1 LSNAMWF
8 ERIQG
13 VQERW
18 VNEAMNECG
27 TVTVAVA
34 GVDVS
39 DRGRGG
45 KSDER
50 DAATIFDAS
59 TNEANGRE
67 DENGVEL
74 CGWD

>member
-1 LSNAMWF
+1 MRHSDSRSGRSRRSW
-8 ERIQG
+8 
-13 VQERW
+13 
-18 VNEAMNECG
+18 EC
-27 TVTVAVA
+27 
-34 GVDVS
+34 DVS